1 MPRAMT
7 GIQTTTAT
15 QLSKGSQT
23 RPGLSQTWRWYGP
36 DDPVTLGD
44 IRQAGAQG
52 VVTALHETYDG
63 QAWTSDAIAQRKRII
78 EEAGLTWSVVESIP
92 IHPSI
97 KLGGDEAAHYTDAFA
112 TSMERLAEQGM
123 ATICYNFMPVVDWT
137 RTDLLYPLNHSGL
150 TLRFDAVEFAAYD
163 CFILERD
170 GAISDYSSEIVELA
184 RARASKLTPEAIT
197 TLEQTIIAGLP
208 GSELSHTR
216 EGIRA
221 KIAAFDHIDEAAML
235 ENLINFLKV
244 VVPRAEACG
253 ARLCIHPDDPPFPLF
268 GLPRVVSTAADYQ
281 TLMDAVPSP
290 SNGITLCAGS
300 FGSRPDNDVPALVQ
314 QFADRI
320 HFVHLRNVKREAQFG
335 VHGSFYESD
344 HLAGDVD
351 MVEVIKRLMAEQ
363 RRRQAEGRDDWHIPM
378 RPDHGPLLLDDMHK
392 KTNPGYSAIGRL
404 KGLAELRG
412 VMTTLENQRSG

>member
-1 MPRAMT
+1 MANT
-7 GIQTTTAT
+7 QTNADA
-15 QLSKGSQT
+15 LNK
-23 RPGLSQTWRWYGP
+23 PGLLQTWRWYGP
-36 DDPVTLGD
+36 SDPVTLSD

-63 QAWTSDAIAQRKRII
+63 RAWTSDSIAQRKRVI

-97 KLGGDEAAHYTDAFA
+97 KLGGDEAADYSDAFA
-112 TSMERLAEQGM
+112 TSMECLAEQGM
-123 ATICYNFMPVVDWT
+123 QTICYNFMPVVDWT
-137 RTDLLYPLNHSGL
+137 RTDLRYPLDHGGL

-170 GAISDYSSEIVELA
+170 GALSDYAPDIVALA
-184 RARASKLTPEAIT
+184 RRRAAELTPQAIT

-221 KIAAFDHIDEAAML
+221 KIAAFDAIDDAAMRA
-235 ENLINFLKV
+235 NLVRFLNI

-253 ARLCIHPDDPPFPLF
+253 ARLCIHPDDPPFSLF
-268 GLPRVVSTAADYQ
+268 GLPRVVSTADDYK

-290 SNGITLCAGS
+290 ANGMTLCVGS
-300 FGSRPDNDVPALVQ
+300 LGSRADNDVSAMVE

-320 HFVHLRNVKREAQFG
+320 HFTHLRNVKREAQYG
-335 VHGSFYESD
+335 IHGSFYESD
-344 HLAGDVD
+344 HLGGDTD
-351 MVEVIKRLMAEQ
+351 MVDILKRLMAEQ
-363 RRRQAEGRDDWHIPM
+363 RRRQAEGRTDWNIPM

-392 KTNPGYSAIGRL
+392 TTNPGYSAIGRL

-412 VMTTLENQRSG
+412 IMTTLEHEHHG

>member
-1 MPRAMT
+1 MPHVMT
-7 GIQTTTAT
+7 G
-15 QLSKGSQT
+15 T
-23 RPGLSQTWRWYGP
+23 RTGTISGPGLGLHQSWRWYGP
-36 DDPVTLGD
+36 DDPVSLSD

-63 QAWTSDAIAQRKRII
+63 RAWTSDSIAQRKRII

-97 KLGGDEAAHYTDAFA
+97 KLGGEEAAHYSDAFA

-123 ATICYNFMPVVDWT
+123 QTICYNFMPVVDWT
-137 RTDLLYPLNHSGL
+137 RTDLRYPLNHGGL

-170 GAISDYSSEIVELA
+170 GAISDYSSDIVTLA
-184 RARASKLTPEAIT
+184 RARAAELTPQAIT

-221 KIAAFDHIDEAAML
+221 KIAAFDAIDDAAMRA
-235 ENLINFLKV
+235 NLVRFLQI

-253 ARLCIHPDDPPFPLF
+253 ARLCIHPDDPPFSLF
-268 GLPRVVSTAADYQ
+268 GLPRVVSTALDYK
-281 TLMDAVPSP
+281 TLMEAVPSP
-290 SNGITLCAGS
+290 ANGMTLCVGS
-300 FGSRPDNDVPALVQ
+300 LGSRADNDVPAMVE

-320 HFVHLRNVKREAQFG
+320 HFTHLRNVKREAQYG

-344 HLAGDVD
+344 HLSGDTD
-351 MVEVIKRLMAEQ
+351 MVEILKRLMAEQ
-363 RRRQAEGRDDWHIPM
+363 RRRQAEGRADWQIPM

-392 KTNPGYSAIGRL
+392 TTNPGYSAIGRL

-412 VMTTLENQRSG
+412 IMTTLEHEHHG

>member
-1 MPRAMT
+1 MPHAM
-7 GIQTTTAT
+7 
-15 QLSKGSQT
+15 KGVQPGT
-23 RPGLSQTWRWYGP
+23 DPHKQPGLHQTWRWYGP
-36 DDPVTLGD
+36 SDPVSLGD
-44 IRQAGAQG
+44 IRQAGARG

-78 EEAGLTWSVVESIP
+78 EDAGLTWAVVESIP
-92 IHPSI
+92 LHPSI

-123 ATICYNFMPVVDWT
+123 HTICYNFMPVVDWT
-137 RTDLLYPLNHSGL
+137 RTDLRYPLHHSGL
-150 TLRFDAVEFAAYD
+150 ALRFDAVDFATYD

-170 GAISDYSSEIVELA
+170 GAHSDYSSQIFELA
-184 RARASKLTPEAIT
+184 RTRAAGLTVEAVT

-221 KIAAFDHIDEAAML
+221 KIADFDKIDNAAMFA
-235 ENLINFLKV
+235 NLTRFLQV

-268 GLPRVVSTAADYQ
+268 GLPRVLSTAANYQ
-281 TLMDAVPSP
+281 ALMDAVPSP
-290 SNGITLCAGS
+290 SNGVTLCVGS
-300 FGSRPDNDVPALVQ
+300 LGSRADNDVPAIVE

-335 VHGSFYESD
+335 VHNSFYESD
-344 HLAGDVD
+344 HLGGDVD
-351 MVEVIKRLMAEQ
+351 MVEVLKRLMAEQ
-363 RRRQAEGRDDWHIPM
+363 RRRQAEGRADWHIPM

-392 KTNPGYSAIGRL
+392 TTNPGYSAIGRL

-412 VMTTLENQRSG
+412 VMSALEHQNHV

>member
-1 MPRAMT
+1 MPRTQT
-7 GIQTTTAT
+7 GQNG
-15 QLSKGSQT
+15 QPS
-23 RPGLSQTWRWYGP
+23 PGLHQTWRWYGP
-36 DDPVTLGD
+36 SDPVSLDD

-63 QAWTSDAIAQRKRII
+63 EAWTSDSIAQRKRII

-97 KLGGDEAAHYTDAFA
+97 KLGGNEAAHYTDAFA

-123 ATICYNFMPVVDWT
+123 ETICYNFMPVVDWT
-137 RTDLLYPLNHSGL
+137 RTDLRYPLKHSGL

-163 CFILERD
+163 CFILQRD
-170 GAISDYSSEIVELA
+170 GAVSDYSSEIVELA
-184 RARASKLTPEAIT
+184 RTRASELTPQQVIE
-197 TLEQTIIAGLP
+197 LEQTIIAGLP

-221 KIAAFDHIDEAAML
+221 KIAAFDDVDDVAML
-235 ENLINFLKV
+235 SRLTRFLQV
-244 VVPRAEACG
+244 VIPRAEACG
-253 ARLCIHPDDPPFPLF
+253 ARLCIHPDDPPFALF
-268 GLPRVVSTAADYQ
+268 GLPRVVSTAANYKV
-281 TLMDAVPSP
+281 LMDAVPSP

-300 FGSRPDNDVPALVQ
+300 FGSRPDNDVPAIVE

-320 HFVHLRNVKREAQFG
+320 NFVHLRNVKLEAQFG
-335 VHGSFYESD
+335 VHGTFYESD
-344 HLAGDVD
+344 HLDGDVD

-363 RRRQAEGRDDWHIPM
+363 RRRQAEGRTDWHIPM

-392 KTNPGYSAIGRL
+392 TTNPGYSAIGRL

-412 VMTTLENQRSG
+412 VMTTLEHQHHE